1 MKQNGARKHRTW
13 VVWTLMF
20 AACKILKQ
28 PITRPKSAFYPVSK
42 LAVET
47 LELECFST
55 WHLNNVAFPL
65 ITHKWIFFM
74 NEKASWGWLTLLFAM
89 FVPNAYREYMSCHI
103 LHLSQCGPLPHSNF
117 VQCFCISCRIAHVSP
132 TSKYLKCWI
141 NLTRFSLQKYN
152 SWVTHVTSCEGIILS
167 FSSVTNHSLQWVA
180 PNPTKKWTIVGAW
193 GVTSC

>member
-65 ITHKWIFFM
+65 ITHKWIFFT
-74 NEKASWGWLTLLFAM
+74 NEKASWGWLTLLFCN
-89 FVPNAYREYMSCHI
+89 VCSKRISIIYVMSYPAS
-103 LHLSQCGPLPHSNF
+103 LT
-117 VQCFCISCRIAHVSP
+117 VWSP
-132 TSKYLKCWI
+132 TP
-141 NLTRFSLQKYN
+141 LQFCSMLLY
-152 SWVTHVTSCEGIILS
+152 ILS
-167 FSSVTNHSLQWVA
+167 NCTFFTNFEIPEMSGQFDEILL
-180 PNPTKKWTIVGAW
+180 TKI
-193 GVTSC
+193 